1 MKKGNIP
8 TAENVENKE
17 NQEEDSRT
25 SNEDVDDQDS
35 DGGRWLRTRNQVDY
49 REASQSDSSDSEMS
63 DKSLEGFDDEA
74 DVEMLREEKEF
85 VGDNVADA
93 VMNGINEERL
103 LDNSYSIFVGKNCD
117 QENYDCDEFKSMF
130 ADKKNLD
137 SHHCGCHEENESNL
151 ISAVRL

>member
-117 QENYDCDEFKSMF
+117 
-130 ADKKNLD
+130 KKTTIVMN
-137 SHHCGCHEENESNL
+137 SNL
-151 ISAVRL
+151 CLQIKRI